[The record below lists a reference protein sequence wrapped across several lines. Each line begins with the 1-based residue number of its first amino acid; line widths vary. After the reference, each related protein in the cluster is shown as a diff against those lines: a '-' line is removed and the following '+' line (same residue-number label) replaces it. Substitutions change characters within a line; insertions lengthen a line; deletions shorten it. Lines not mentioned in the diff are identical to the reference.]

1 MSEIGCA
8 GVKLQERPRSRNRQ
22 HRQPVKTKRQTT
34 APRQAQDRRLKDSES
49 SALRRRGEEEKKKR
63 IKEEQEEPSSDSTG
77 TAVREQDET
86 VKKYNH
92 PLAEVKRQKEQ
103 MTNPEVAE
111 ISAAEQTHHGDTVL
125 SQKKEPSGVSST
137 MPEQKKKI
145 SRKPI

>member
-1 MSEIGCA
+1 M
-8 GVKLQERPRSRNRQ
+8 
-22 HRQPVKTKRQTT
+22 
-34 APRQAQDRRLKDSES
+34 ES
-49 SALRRRGEEEKKKR
+49 
-63 IKEEQEEPSSDSTG
+63 SSDSTR
-77 TAVREQDET
+77 TADREQDET
-86 VKKYNH
+86 EKKYYQ
-92 PLAEVKRQKEQ
+92 PQAEEKRQKEQ